1 MRIPR
6 KIELG
11 KLPITFVGAYNP
23 MKHYR
28 MKSAIEDGP
37 TLFVDLEWPQPE
49 FQVQKS
55 LELHLGVWGPF
66 RNEKL
71 YSNTVRPHIDIYLPI
86 EAVIELLTD
95 HAEQLFNF
103 YGTCKKLNFKQDE
116 IKFFARKKL
125 LEVIS

>member
-11 KLPITFVGAYNP
+11 KLPITFVSAYNAA
-23 MKHYR
+23 KHYR

-37 TLFVDLEWPQPE
+37 TLFIDLGWPQSE

-66 RNEKL
+66 KNEKL
-71 YSNTVRPHIDIYLPI
+71 YSNTVRPHIDIYIPI
-86 EAVIELLTD
+86 EAVLGLLVD
-95 HAEQLFNF
+95 HAESLFNF
-103 YGTCKKLNFKQDE
+103 YSTCKSLKFSPEE
-116 IKFFARKKL
+116 IRFFAKKKL
-125 LEVIS
+125 TEVIA